1 MIGEERLCWMRVSG
15 FREVPGFGDLPHG
28 RVQAG
33 HLPRGARARLL
44 RGGVLIAEDLRAGAL
59 VREKIIGTRLEARE
73 RVGEFRRVA
82 VATGHGGVRADDH
95 IEVYTRAEPAEA
107 DRHRAGE
114 SALGRATVRETT
126 GDPLAGPGARVDTA
140 EGRLRAGDR
149 VRIVRGGR
157 PVAEALRLLLLAD
170 EAGAPAGE
178 LAAGGRGSLYLGH
191 PDLRPGDTV
200 LAYGVPAPEWTEA
213 RTPTLSVTDIAS
225 AGATTRAAVLPIR
238 SYGTPSKDGT
248 EGLAAGHRARVLRDK
263 TVLADG
269 LTIGGVSTQGLF
281 EQAIRADS
289 DYKMNVAID
298 FPDLRE
304 GDWIEPYRVLPAR
317 GVTARESP
325 PRGGRRAFVRDVRRG
340 RTS

>member
-1 MIGEERLCWMRVSG
+1 MIGEERLCWMRVAS
-15 FREVPGFGDLPHG
+15 FREVPGFGDLPQG
-28 RVQAG
+28 WVQAG

-59 VREKIIGTRLEARE
+59 IREKIIGTRLEPRE
-73 RVGEFRRVA
+73 KIGEFRRVA
-82 VATGHGGVRADDH
+82 VATGHGEVRTDDH

-107 DRHRAGE
+107 DRHRAE
-114 SALGRATVRETT
+114 EHPLGRATVRETT
-126 GDPLAGPGARVDTA
+126 EDPLAGPGARVDAA

-157 PVAEALRLLLLAD
+157 PVAGALRLLLLAD

-200 LAYGVPAPEWTEA
+200 LAYGVPAPERTEA
-213 RTPTLSVTDIAS
+213 RTPTLSVTDIES
-225 AGATTRAAVLPIR
+225 AGEVARAVVLPIR
-238 SYGTPSKDGT
+238 SYVLSPDPV

-263 TVLADG
+263 TVIADG
-269 LTIGGVSTQGLF
+269 LTIGGVSAMGLL
-281 EQAIRADS
+281 EQSIRVNADN
-289 DYKMNVAID
+289 KLRVGID
-298 FPDLRE
+298 FPDLRK

-317 GVTARESP
+317 E
-325 PRGGRRAFVRDVRRG
+325 
-340 RTS
+340 